1 MSEETKNTTEEVVTA
16 QETVETTPVVEE
28 TVNPAEFLATFNWHR
43 YEEGIDEVDEAK
55 LVEFEK
61 ALEGTVGFVN
71 ERDVIEGTVVRKTD
85 RDAIIDINSKS
96 EGVISLNEFRYNPSL
111 AVGDKV
117 EVLVDK
123 REDSSGQLVLSHKKA
138 RVIKA
143 WDRVNNAHETGEIVN
158 GFVKCRTRGG
168 MIVDIFGIEAF
179 LPGSQIDVKP
189 IRDYDQYVEKTMEFK
204 VVKINHEFKNVVVSH
219 KALIEADLEDQ
230 KKEIISQLEKG
241 QVLEG
246 VVKNITSYGVFVDL
260 GGVDG
265 LVHITDLSWSRINHP
280 NEIVELDQKLNVVIL
295 DFDDNK
301 SRIQL
306 GLKQLSAHPWEALNT
321 ELKVG
326 DKVNGKVVVIADY
339 GAFVEVE
346 EGVEGL
352 IHVSEMSWSTHLRS
366 AQDFVK
372 VGDVVEAQI
381 LTLDREDRKMSLGM
395 KQLHPDPWTDITT
408 KYPVGS
414 THTGTVRNYTN
425 FGVFVELEE
434 GIDGLV
440 YISDLS
446 WTKKV
451 KHPSDFVT
459 VGDKL
464 EVKVLELDVE
474 NRKLNLGHKQTQD
487 NPWDAHEA
495 TYAIESTHEGTIKEK
510 NDKGATVVFADG
522 VEAFAPGRLLEK
534 EDGTKLAKGDTAQFV
549 VIEFSKEYRRI
560 VVSHT
565 ATFKAEEAR
574 NVKAAAKKAQDAEK
588 TTLGD
593 IGGLAELKKKME
605 GK

>member
-1 MSEETKNTTEEVVTA
+1 MSETK
-16 QETVETTPVVEE
+16 
-28 TVNPAEFLATFNWHR
+28 VNPQEFLADFDWHK
-43 YEEGIDEVDEAK
+43 YEQGIEAVDEAK
-55 LVEFEK
+55 LKEFET

-71 ERDVIEGTVVRKTD
+71 ERDVIEGAVVRITD

-96 EGVISLNEFRYNPSL
+96 EGVISLNEFRYNPNL

-168 MIVDIFGIEAF
+168 MIVDVFGIEAF

-230 KKEIISQLEKG
+230 KREIIGQLEKG

-246 VVKNITSYGVFVDL
+246 VVKNVTSYGVFVDL

-265 LVHITDLSWSRINHP
+265 LIHITDLSWSRINHP
-280 NEIVELDQKLNVVIL
+280 NEVVELDQKLNVVIL

-306 GLKQLSAHPWEALNT
+306 GLKQLSAHPWEALNSD
-321 ELKVG
+321 LKVG
-326 DKVNGKVVVIADY
+326 DKVKGKVVVLADY

-372 VGDVVEAQI
+372 VGDEVEAQI
-381 LTLDREDRKMSLGM
+381 LTLDREERKMSLGM
-395 KQLHPDPWTDITT
+395 KQLHPDPWTDITS

-446 WTKKV
+446 WTKKI

-464 EVKVLELDVE
+464 EVQVLELDVE

-495 TYAIESTHEGTIKEK
+495 TYAIGSIHEGTIKEK

-522 VEAFAPGRLLEK
+522 IEAFAPTRFLEK
-534 EDGTKLAKGDTAQFV
+534 EDGGKLAKGDEAKFQVT
-549 VIEFSKEYRRI
+549 EFSKEYRRI
-560 VVSHT
+560 VASHT
-565 ATFKAEEAR
+565 SIFREEEQK
-574 NVKAAAKKAQDAEK
+574 NIKAAAAKAQEVEK